1 MAVIVLTVEWI
12 QNNIIEDDSGSGLG
26 KAELYEEY
34 SSYVNEY
41 IIGSQ
46 PIPQEEF
53 GKILL
58 NVYPHI
64 TSRRMGPR
72 ENSIPTYIGI
82 RKRWPEDRLQK
93 TRLQRKEA

>member
-1 MAVIVLTVEWI
+1 MASFVLTVEWI
-12 QNNIIEDDSGSGLG
+12 RNKTIEDDSGSGLG

-41 IIGSQ
+41 INGSQ

-64 TSRRMGPR
+64 TSGRMGPR
-72 ENSIPTYIGI
+72 ENLIPTFIGI
-82 RKRWPEDRLQK
+82 RKRWPEDRLQR
-93 TRLQRKEA
+93 TEA